1 MSTTSKLADIVET
14 KVQEMKSIFS
24 ASSYD
29 IMAIGQ
35 HVPKS
40 LMHASIHHRS
50 SGFFVWFLY
59 IIFFTITVTII
70 IIGNKIPIACQS
82 L

>member
-29 IMAIGQ
+29 MMAIGQ
-35 HVPKS
+35 HVLIS

-50 SGFFVWFLY
+50 SGFCVWFLY
-59 IIFFTITVTII
+59 IIFLQLQLLLLLLEIKF
-70 IIGNKIPIACQS
+70 Q
-82 L
+82 